1 MTAMTICLHCSQRLQ
16 APQHRSCMVFV
27 DFNGKSVLDKKN
39 DSKKTDKLQN
49 TESNQVLT
57 GIPTLVSSE
66 VIILLPAF
74 SFL

>member
-16 APQHRSCMVFV
+16 APQHGSFMVFV
-27 DFNGKSVLDKKN
+27 DFNGKSVLDKKD
-39 DSKKTDKLQN
+39 DSKKTVKLQN

-66 VIILLPAF
+66 VIILMPAF